1 MDSPNLLFG
10 SISSETDAP
19 EGLTRVGP
27 MSTMARFRFGGA
39 CGLHPGHV
47 DPRIKS
53 GRFKRLPPRD
63 RIPKFPKRPCIDAGV
78 GRIGVGKIPGG
89 VNGSFVFR
97 SAIRALIKATLS
109 WICF

>member
-1 MDSPNLLFG
+1 MDSPNLLVG
-10 SISSETDAP
+10 SISSETAAP

-27 MSTMARFRFGGA
+27 TSTMAGFIF

-47 DPRIKS
+47 DPRIRS
-53 GRFKRLPPRD
+53 GRFKILPD
-63 RIPKFPKRPCIDAGV
+63 RIPKFPKRPCFDVRLRIEV

-97 SAIRALIKATLS
+97 SVMRALIWATLS